1 MDEPH
6 FDSSKWTG
14 HGRTWWDSASPSAR
28 YKRSLIMCL
37 IGFVELLVAAFLVLR
52 PYSSDASM
60 RTFAIYF
67 VALGCVAVIN
77 GCIEGRRA
85 FLELKNAR

>member
-6 FDSSKWTG
+6 YDSSKWTG

-28 YKRSLIMCL
+28 YKRSMIMCL
-37 IGFVELLVAAFLVLR
+37 IGFVELLVAAFLVWR
-52 PYSSDASM
+52 PYSSHGS
-60 RTFAIYF
+60 TFAIFF
-67 VALGCVAVIN
+67 VAFGCVAVIN
-77 GCIEGRRA
+77 GCIERRRA